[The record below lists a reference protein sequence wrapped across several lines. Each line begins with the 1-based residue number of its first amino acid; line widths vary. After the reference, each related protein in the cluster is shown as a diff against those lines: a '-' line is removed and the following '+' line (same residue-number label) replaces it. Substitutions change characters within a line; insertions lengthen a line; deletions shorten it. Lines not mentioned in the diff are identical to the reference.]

1 VVKALNGE
9 SVFEE
14 SLLREMLN
22 DNKTAM
28 AEAEETL
35 QRLQQE
41 RQVEEEK
48 LASLVHQYKHISD
61 WAQEFDRCKSDEK
74 KMILAR
80 LIEKITI
87 DREYHICIH
96 FFISLEDFEEN
107 DLEKRRRKGEE
118 E

>member
-1 VVKALNGE
+1 MKALNGE

-35 QRLQQE
+35 QHLQQE
-41 RQVEEEK
+41 RQAEEEK
-48 LASLVHQYKHISD
+48 LAGLVQQYKHISD
-61 WAQEFDRCKSDEK
+61 WAQEFDRCESDEK

-87 DREYHICIH
+87 DRDYHIRIY
-96 FFISLEDFEEN
+96 FFISLEEFDGAEHLSAEN
-107 DLEKRRRKGEE
+107 TPA
-118 E
+118 